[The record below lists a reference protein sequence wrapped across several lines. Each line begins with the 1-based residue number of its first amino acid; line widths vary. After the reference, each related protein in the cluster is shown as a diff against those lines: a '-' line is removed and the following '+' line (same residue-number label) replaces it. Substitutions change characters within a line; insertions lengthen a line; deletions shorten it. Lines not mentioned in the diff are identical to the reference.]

1 MGFLDT
7 LKKLG
12 ILKAGAEAKVYTK
25 ASERPGSFSDDDF
38 SISAKASKPDEK
50 PQPAKAGPAA

>member
-12 ILKAGAEAKVYTK
+12 ILKVGAEKAVYTK
-25 ASERPGSFSDDDF
+25 ASERPESFMDEDFALSEKKKSLEGKPPVEGS
-38 SISAKASKPDEK
+38 AQK
-50 PQPAKAGPAA
+50 